1 MAQRIAQKKN
11 DVNNFLA
18 QLLKNLSS
26 DAGSSE
32 AGKTRKGPQAA
43 PSAEK
48 KRTTQKMYFS
58 ANWTRRG
65 FTDVLVIC
73 PATGMDISVTLGL
86 LNCA

>member
-32 AGKTRKGPQAA
+32 AGKTQKGPQA
-43 PSAEK
+43 PLLPRKNEQ
-48 KRTTQKMYFS
+48 TQKMYFR